1 MANNKKRYYFA
12 EVTVPDA
19 VITAQGG
26 AEVDGGKMIKNLL
39 DEYIATD
46 GTKYAKALRD
56 FIFENTRLYGWH
68 PEDANKFA
76 YGLTFINS
84 RHYDNYQAYTT
95 PFRQWME
102 DTHNVSYTY
111 EVKTDVPYE
120 IADSG
125 VSGAGEPVKDEDG
138 FNHTY
143 AEATR
148 NEILE
153 NIPTDRGY
161 ST

>member
-1 MANNKKRYYFA
+1 
-12 EVTVPDA
+12 
-19 VITAQGG
+19 
-26 AEVDGGKMIKNLL
+26 
-39 DEYIATD
+39 
-46 GTKYAKALRD
+46 
-56 FIFENTRLYGWH
+56 
-68 PEDANKFA
+68 
-76 YGLTFINS
+76 
-84 RHYDNYQAYTT
+84 
-95 PFRQWME
+95 ME